1 MWLLSAHGQPVS
13 GQVSMSCSSCRV
25 SNDIRLV
32 WNKDMGIGY
41 IAMRNK
47 LSYDC
52 DIVCL
57 KVLCLLTVDKH
68 KGLYNC
74 LYEIT

>member
-1 MWLLSAHGQPVS
+1 
-13 GQVSMSCSSCRV
+13 
-25 SNDIRLV
+25 
-32 WNKDMGIGY
+32 MGIGY

-57 KVLCLLTVDKH
+57 KVLCLLTVD
-68 KGLYNC
+68 
-74 LYEIT
+74 

>member
-1 MWLLSAHGQPVS
+1 MWLLSAHGRPVS

-52 DIVCL
+52 DIYSVF
-57 KVLCLLTVDKH
+57 
-68 KGLYNC
+68 KGFVFVNSGQAQRSV
-74 LYEIT
+74 